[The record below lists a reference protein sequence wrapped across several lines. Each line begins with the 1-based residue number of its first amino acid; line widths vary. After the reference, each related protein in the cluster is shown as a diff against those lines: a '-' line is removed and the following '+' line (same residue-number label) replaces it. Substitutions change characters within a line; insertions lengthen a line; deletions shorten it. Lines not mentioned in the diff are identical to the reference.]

1 MWFSVLLFCAVIGCL
16 LAVFHWFSYAKNRK
30 LATGTMK
37 LSIFVLEFVC
47 LVGIIPS
54 SSLLGTLPTFI
65 VARNSSST
73 MIALVV
79 FTFFTIVVLLTG
91 ATISD
96 GFNSQS
102 MFSEPPWN
110 YTDSSLLRVCVLA
123 TVCVF
128 RLLGHLFYYY
138 STWPRYILLCA
149 HFLFCRF
156 VTAVYSRGVYLLGF
170 SDVWMI
176 SAMVTGCGC
185 DIIPLVSFYIPSDIV
200 NWVEF
205 GAAVVLAIL
214 TFVITVLVRKSTI
227 SKIERELA
235 YDGKLNK
242 WRTREKGEALTH
254 AEKIE
259 RLEGLNIKSANE
271 AR

>member
-1 MWFSVLLFCAVIGCL
+1 
-16 LAVFHWFSYAKNRK
+16 
-30 LATGTMK
+30 
-37 LSIFVLEFVC
+37 
-47 LVGIIPS
+47 
-54 SSLLGTLPTFI
+54 
-65 VARNSSST
+65 
-73 MIALVV
+73 
-79 FTFFTIVVLLTG
+79 
-91 ATISD
+91 
-96 GFNSQS
+96 
-102 MFSEPPWN
+102 
-110 YTDSSLLRVCVLA
+110 
-123 TVCVF
+123 
-128 RLLGHLFYYY
+128 
-138 STWPRYILLCA
+138 
-149 HFLFCRF
+149 
-156 VTAVYSRGVYLLGF
+156 
-170 SDVWMI
+170 MI
-176 SAMVTGCGC
+176 SAMLTGCGC

-235 YDGKLNK
+235 YDGKRNK